1 MALLCAFLS
10 VGGPNPGPITITLW
24 SSSPPKA
31 TSSSQKKQETLPPLT
46 AETEGWDRGKGI
58 GVGPQCHALLIWQ
71 RALNFSLWKLLCL
84 FHDWLP
90 PFVLGSQEQPWR
102 TCQVAD
108 LLCGFLCLTN
118 ASTQTHLTE
127 NQLYLLVKRIKT
139 HTSLNFCRF
148 PDIISFSPLVTL
160 QLKASLTFHKFCSY
174 KILRIKK
181 LPHLTRWKALCCLSV
196 KLDSAIKNSPF
207 RKTDTVHTNRMSL
220 NKPSLSVRSSPPVLR
235 LCSAGRCR
243 LCGGSPT
250 TADRTIHWCLPPQ
263 STECAGLQD

>member
-90 PFVLGSQEQPWR
+90 PFVLGSQEQPGR

-148 PDIISFSPLVTL
+148 PDVISFSPLVTL

-207 RKTDTVHTNRMSL
+207 RKTD
-220 NKPSLSVRSSPPVLR
+220 
-235 LCSAGRCR
+235 SA
-243 LCGGSPT
+243 
-250 TADRTIHWCLPPQ
+250 HK
-263 STECAGLQD
+263 QDVA